1 MKLKHINYGMLALFI
16 VLIIANFQI
25 VLSFD
30 MDYQE
35 GSIWVADD
43 QVESFRNWS
52 MVINILTNSTFLWFT
67 GQGVY
72 QIIQFVKR
80 KRNGKRNTTD

>member
-72 QIIQFVKR
+72 QIIQLIKR
-80 KRNGKRNTTD
+80 KRNGKRNTTN

>member
-72 QIIQFVKR
+72 QIIQLIKR
-80 KRNGKRNTTD
+80 KRNGERNTTD